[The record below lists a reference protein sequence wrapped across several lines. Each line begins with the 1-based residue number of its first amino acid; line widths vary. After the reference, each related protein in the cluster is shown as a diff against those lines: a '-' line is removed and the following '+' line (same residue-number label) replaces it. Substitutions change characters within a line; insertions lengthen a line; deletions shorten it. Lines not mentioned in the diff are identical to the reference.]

1 MATGRSFA
9 EYVKSKCYSGLY
21 KAAEDYVE
29 REWES
34 LPIYTKKVHKIGE
47 IDLVDATIQRV
58 YVEDLP
64 GMRVKFDVGLELELE
79 VKEHDYHYDE
89 SDQ

>member
-29 REWES
+29 RVGIFAD
-34 LPIYTKKVHKIGE
+34 IYQE
-47 IDLVDATIQRV
+47 
-58 YVEDLP
+58 
-64 GMRVKFDVGLELELE
+64 GL
-79 VKEHDYHYDE
+79 
-89 SDQ
+89 